1 VHFAD
6 DLEIIPGVSTKTIQ
20 DIKRVYD
27 DENEFIYSLSED
39 RVSLRDDVVKKL
51 KKYYDIE

>member
-1 VHFAD
+1 MHFAD

>member
-1 VHFAD
+1 MHFAD
-6 DLEIIPGVSTKTIQ
+6 DLEIILGVSTKTIQ